1 MPEKE
6 IKVFTKGTL
15 AVLSVT
21 TGFTLP
27 ETHFKDG
34 QPDEEGEL
42 MLNILIDQLT
52 KVLIERYRTLTFEE
66 IKYAFRNY
74 ADQVQDWGKHFNL
87 NLFHRVMKLYL
98 EDRAF
103 AISDE
108 ERMLELPEADFYK
121 PNVNDTR
128 RVMVEN
134 AYQDFLKGSTSFNPL
149 PTTGINILLED
160 RLTFF
165 TEEEFLQGE
174 LIERFIEPARSKLI
188 IHASE
193 IQSKGWLEEINEL
206 KKEGNVKVE
215 NLARKMALM
224 KAFYDF
230 RDNKFKNIYEI
241 SEKYTN
247 NGKG

>member
-6 IKVFTKGTL
+6 IKVLTKGAL
-15 AVLSVT
+15 AVISVT

-27 ETHFKDG
+27 ETHFKNG
-34 QPDEEGEL
+34 LPDEEGEL
-42 MLNILIDQLT
+42 MLSILIDQLT
-52 KVLIERYRTLTFEE
+52 KVLIERYNTLTFEE

-87 NLFHRVMKLYL
+87 NLFHKVMRIYL
-98 EDRAF
+98 EYRAF
-103 AISDE
+103 AVDDE
-108 ERMLELPEADFYK
+108 ERMLELPPEELNK

-134 AYQDFLKGSTSFNPL
+134 AYQDFLLGSTSFIRL
-149 PTTGINILLED
+149 PVNGIDILIDD
-160 RLTFF
+160 REIFF
-165 TEEEFLQGE
+165 KEEEFLQGD

-188 IHASE
+188 VHTSE
-193 IQSKGWLEEINEL
+193 IQAKGWLEEIKEL
-206 KKEGNVKVE
+206 KTDGNIKVE
-215 NLARKMALM
+215 NYARKMALM

-230 RDNKFKNIYEI
+230 KKATFKNIYDI

-247 NGKG
+247 GKN